1 MVESSEAAAGT
12 TAGTADAKRIDII
25 SDTHGWLS
33 DSLLAALE
41 GADLIIHAGDITSE
55 NDWALLGTVAPM
67 RGVLGNNDGYY
78 NYGSDLPRVNAFTY
92 EGVRFSV
99 SHYREDLP
107 ISTSDVAVCGHTHRA
122 VIDQRGRCLVVNP
135 GSATYPRG
143 SRCPTMARLMVK
155 DGEVLSCKI
164 VQLPSRF

>member
-1 MVESSEAAAGT
+1 MVPDGMIPV
-12 TAGTADAKRIDII
+12 DAKRVDLI
-25 SDTHGWLS
+25 SDTHGYLS
-33 DSLLAALE
+33 DELLEELK
-41 GADLIIHAGDITSE
+41 GADLVIHAGDLTSE
-55 NDWALLGTVAPM
+55 EDWEHLRALFNIK
-67 RGVLGNNDGYY
+67 GVLGNNDGYY
-78 NYGSDLPRVNAFTY
+78 NYGSDLPRVNVFTY

-99 SHYREDLP
+99 AHYREDLP

-122 VIDQRGRCLVVNP
+122 VIDQRGNCLVVNP
-135 GSATYPRG
+135 GSATFPRG

>member
-1 MVESSEAAAGT
+1 MVPDGMIPV
-12 TAGTADAKRIDII
+12 DAKRVDLI
-25 SDTHGWLS
+25 SDTHGYLS
-33 DSLLAALE
+33 DELLEELK
-41 GADLIIHAGDITSE
+41 GADLVIHAGDLTSE
-55 NDWALLGTVAPM
+55 EDWEHLRALFNIK
-67 RGVLGNNDGYY
+67 GVLGNNDGYY
-78 NYGSDLPRVNAFTY
+78 NYGPDLPRVNVFTY

-99 SHYREDLP
+99 AHYREDLP

-135 GSATYPRG
+135 GSATFPRG

>member
-1 MVESSEAAAGT
+1 MVPDGMIPV
-12 TAGTADAKRIDII
+12 DAKRVDLI
-25 SDTHGWLS
+25 SDTHGYLS
-33 DSLLAALE
+33 DELLQELE
-41 GADLIIHAGDITSE
+41 GADLVVHAGDLTSE
-55 NDWALLGTVAPM
+55 EDWEHLRALFKIK
-67 RGVLGNNDGYY
+67 GVLGNNDGYY
-78 NYGSDLPRVNAFTY
+78 DYGPDLPRINVFTY
-92 EGVRFSV
+92 EGLRFSV

-107 ISTSDVAVCGHTHRA
+107 LSTSDVAVCGHTHRA
-122 VIDQRGRCLVVNP
+122 VIDRLGHCLVVNP